1 MIGKRHTEGDIM
13 TAITTLAAVAMLA
26 ASWVSTPEDGTAS
39 SEISYESRHAVT
51 LDETLHRGWPVS
63 LGSPGAGF
71 PYTPLLYDIDEDGAC
86 EIFLTGGHTF
96 GLSGDGQFLPGWPVQ
111 EMAYMGYASTGQLP
125 GPSAEDMNGDG
136 EIEIMWST
144 RDWYAGSA
152 HLWTFNGRAEN
163 GSDLAGYPLSAP
175 DQSSNALSIP
185 FVLGD
190 ADGNG
195 TMEAVTAHTLGN
207 TGDYYRISGL
217 DFSGNILFT
226 TDLNT
231 TEDILNIYFGDA
243 DGNGMEE
250 FFAVTLFSGDFRLH
264 LLNPDGS
271 HQSGYPVSIHT
282 PGGGSLMFGPP
293 VVADLDG
300 NGDLEMILGYNSSST
315 SRAMAVN
322 HDGTPVAGFPIN
334 ISSGS
339 QLFYLGMGDVTGDG
353 EPELIA
359 VDNEL
364 SADYRVWAI
373 DMVTGAPLS
382 GWPVDVASWP
392 KGFPAVADLDGDGIQ
407 DISFSTDGGTVH
419 ALSGAGVEL
428 EGFPKAMSAAS
439 TSGTAVGD
447 IDGDGYYEL
456 VAATWDGWVYA
467 WDTEGPVETGNRDW
481 PMRGVDPANTGIY
494 RGAGQSGTGESPV
507 PVSLSIAQNPVSS
520 AAVFT
525 VTGVQNAGQI
535 QIFDTAGRLAAS
547 VYSVWN
553 PSADQPGGVYL
564 ARLSGS
570 SLPAVKFVLVR

>member
-125 GPSAEDMNGDG
+125 GPSAGDMNGDG

>member
-1 MIGKRHTEGDIM
+1 MM
-13 TAITTLAAVAMLA
+13 TAATVL
-26 ASWVSTPEDGTAS
+26 
-39 SEISYESRHAVT
+39 VT
-51 LDETLHRGWPVS
+51 LTILYAPLVHTPDAGIVFTETSSDERPSASADDALHRGWPVS

-71 PYTPLLYDIDEDGAC
+71 PYTPLLYDIDGDGAC

-96 GLSGDGQFLPGWPVQ
+96 GLDGDGQFLPGWPVQ

-125 GPSAEDMNGDG
+125 GPSAGDMNGDG
-136 EIEIMWST
+136 ETEIMWST

-163 GSDLAGYPLSAP
+163 GTDLAGYPLSAP
-175 DQSSNALSIP
+175 DQSSNALSTP

-190 ADGNG
+190 ADGDG
-195 TMEAVTAHTLGN
+195 TLEAVTAHTLGN

-217 DFSGNILFT
+217 NFSGGMLFT
-226 TDLNT
+226 TDLDT
-231 TEDILNIYFGDA
+231 AEDILNVYFGDA
-243 DGNGMEE
+243 DGNGTEE
-250 FFAVTLFSGDFRLH
+250 FFAVTIFAGEFRLH

-271 HQSGYPVSIHT
+271 HQSGYPVSLYS

-293 VVADLDG
+293 VPADLDG
-300 NGDLEMILGYNSSST
+300 DGDLEIILGYNSSST

-322 HDGTPVAGFPIN
+322 HDGIPVAGFPIA

-382 GWPVDVASWP
+382 GWPVAVASWP

-407 DISFSTDGGTVH
+407 DISFSTDGGMVH

-428 EGFPKAMSAAS
+428 EGFPKVMSAAS

-447 IDGDGYYEL
+447 IDGDGLYEI

-467 WDTEGPVETGNRDW
+467 WDTTGPVGTGNRDW

-494 RGAGQSGTGESPV
+494 RGASQSGATEPPV

-520 AAVFT
+520 SVVFT

-547 VYSVWN
+547 VSSVWN

-570 SLPAVKFVLVR
+570 SLPALKFVLVR